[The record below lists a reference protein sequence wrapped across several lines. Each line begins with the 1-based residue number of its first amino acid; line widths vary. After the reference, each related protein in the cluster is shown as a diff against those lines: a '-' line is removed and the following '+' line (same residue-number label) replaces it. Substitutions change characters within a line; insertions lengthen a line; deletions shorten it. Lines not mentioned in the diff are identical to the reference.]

1 MFPECHAAAANHAI
15 ECDKGFFPF
24 RDCEPLPFQ
33 GISPRYDL
41 SDLTKEDFQTIL
53 AGATA
58 EAVIDIAE
66 TYDLEAGE
74 YVVSA
79 DGALPFSG
87 PDCNGIT
94 GVIPYESNKVKIT
107 VSQPSNAKVLARLD
121 RRTIV
126 DADSCTAEHTA
137 IVQDAMKRAGDMAAE
152 AANAA
157 LNGDARL
164 FESFFRT
171 TDTATR
177 KTVAAR
183 FDAIAREIRAGDN
196 GTITYSCGDG
206 MGGCS
211 SKAAIAYAVSGRNL
225 IVNCPT
231 YYDIAKETKSC
242 GGKDQALTIIHELT
256 HMSSVFKPSTTDYAY
271 GYDSVIALPKEKA
284 IVNADTFL
292 YYAGCKFVPVV
303 ALH

>member
-1 MFPECHAAAANHAI
+1 
-15 ECDKGFFPF
+15 
-24 RDCEPLPFQ
+24 
-33 GISPRYDL
+33 
-41 SDLTKEDFQTIL
+41 
-53 AGATA
+53 
-58 EAVIDIAE
+58 VIDLAE

-87 PDCNGIT
+87 PDCDGIT
-94 GVIPYESNKVKIT
+94 GVIPYESNKVTIT
-107 VSQPSNAKVLARLD
+107 VSQPSKAKVLARLD

-126 DADSCTAEHTA
+126 EADTCTAEHTA
-137 IVQDAMKRAGDMAAE
+137 IVQDALERAGVIAAE

-157 LNGDARL
+157 LNGDARH

-171 TDTATR
+171 TDAATR

-183 FDAIAREIRAGDN
+183 FDAIAREIKAGAN

-206 MGGCS
+206 AGACS
-211 SKAAIAYAVSGRNL
+211 NKGAIAYAVSARNRM
-225 IVNCPT
+225 VSCPT
-231 YYDIAKETKSC
+231 YYEISKDTKEC
-242 GGKDQALTIIHELT
+242 GGKDQALVIIHELT
-256 HMSSVFKPSTTDYAY
+256 HMSSVFKPAASDHAY
-271 GYDSVIALPKEKA
+271 GYEGVIALPKEKA

-292 YYAGCKFVPVV
+292 YFAGCKFLPFV